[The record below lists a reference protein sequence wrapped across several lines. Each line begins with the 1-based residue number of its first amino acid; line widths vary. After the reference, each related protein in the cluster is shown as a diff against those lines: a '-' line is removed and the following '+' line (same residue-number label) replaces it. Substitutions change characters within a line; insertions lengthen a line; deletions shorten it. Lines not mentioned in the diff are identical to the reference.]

1 MEPSRLE
8 MVARTLQQSSRLSR
22 KGGGVPDEEPVHIVD
37 AKTNTFHVEGVDGA
51 GQRLGLLHD
60 ARGLRSCRTFLQEAD
75 EVADAR
81 CRFLT
86 IVPGSHALQIISLP
100 AALPQAVTTVRG
112 ASALHD
118 SATPALPAPAD
129 QREGYMASAEPVTDH
144 QRIRE
149 WAEARNARPAC
160 VRGTGGK
167 SDVGMIRLDFPGYT
181 GEETLEPITW
191 DEWFRAFDE
200 NNLALLMQEETADGK
215 QSNFN
220 KLVSRDTV
228 NTR

>member
-1 MEPSRLE
+1 
-8 MVARTLQQSSRLSR
+8 
-22 KGGGVPDEEPVHIVD
+22 
-37 AKTNTFHVEGVDGA
+37 
-51 GQRLGLLHD
+51 
-60 ARGLRSCRTFLQEAD
+60 
-75 EVADAR
+75 
-81 CRFLT
+81 
-86 IVPGSHALQIISLP
+86 
-100 AALPQAVTTVRG
+100 
-112 ASALHD
+112 
-118 SATPALPAPAD
+118 
-129 QREGYMASAEPVTDH
+129 MASAEPVTDH